1 MKVVEL
7 LERRRKNWHELE
19 MMCDGM
25 QGGAR
30 PYHPGAVA
38 GRVPGVMAGTAAVNA
53 VQMVQANTTV
63 LPAEQISRFGALYR
77 AACADLA
84 LAYAYQL
91 PQNTVAYLHRL
102 VGRAHNQLYRSRRF
116 EFRKWGE
123 MLLFDVPKMIFN
135 DRCVQAMFV
144 VFWGLFILCAFL
156 GYSKTAWPDF
166 AEQVLGPE
174 FIQQLEEMYKN
185 PIDGSLRGGDEN
197 MMMAGMYIQHNTSIG
212 LQCFAWGLLVV
223 PGLLM
228 TMSNAIQLGTA
239 FGYMA
244 RPDVPEGENFFHFVT
259 AHGPFELTAI
269 VLSAGAGLRLGLSW
283 MITGGLSRGAALI
296 QAGRQ
301 VIPVVGAAAAMF
313 FMAALI
319 EGFLSP
325 SGAPYWLKV
334 FVAILSSSL
343 LAFYFVVLGFPRG
356 ITMPTHG
363 RHPLDDAP
371 EAWRKEPSTE
381 ETRTKE

>member
-7 LERRRKNWHELE
+7 LERRRRNWHELE
-19 MMCDGM
+19 RMCDLL
-25 QGGAR
+25 QG
-30 PYHPGAVA
+30 A
-38 GRVPGVMAGTAAVNA
+38 GSASQLT
-53 VQMVQANTTV
+53 
-63 LPAEQISRFGALYR
+63 PADRSRFGALYR

-102 VGRAHNQLYRSRRF
+102 VGRAHNQLYRSRKF
-116 EFRKWGE
+116 EFQKWGE
-123 MLLFDVPKMIFN
+123 MLLFDVPKVIFN
-135 DRCVQAMFV
+135 DRCVQTMFV
-144 VFWGLFILCAFL
+144 VFWGIFILSAYL
-156 GYSKTAWPDF
+156 AYSKTAWPEF
-166 AEQVLGPE
+166 AEQILTPE
-174 FIQQLEEMYKN
+174 GIQQLEEMYKH
-185 PIDGSLRGGDEN
+185 PIDGSQRGGDEN
-197 MMMAGMYIQHNTSIG
+197 MIMAAFYIRNNTGIG
-212 LQCFAWGLLVV
+212 FQCFAWGLLVV

-228 TMSNAIQLGTA
+228 TMFNAIHLGAA

-244 RPDVPEGENFFHFVT
+244 RPDVAEGENFFHFVT

-283 MITGGLSRGAALI
+283 MMPKDLSRGAALI
-296 QAGRQ
+296 KAGRQ
-301 VIPVVGAAAAMF
+301 VMPVMCAAALMF

-325 SGAPYWLKV
+325 SAAPYWVKV

-356 ITMPTHG
+356 IT
-363 RHPLDDAP
+363 RPLPPAGGPWGEVD
-371 EAWRKEPSTE
+371 RK
-381 ETRTKE
+381 